1 MVPNICFSWSRNAL
15 IEGLDVSLKWNLNLP
30 QGALKLPIKPIE
42 KPKITQMKYPIKNKL
57 IFLSL
62 LGIMLTL
69 LSCQP
74 KEELRV
80 LQFNIWQEG
89 TVIPGGFD
97 AIVEEIVRTD
107 AHLVAFSEVRNYNKS
122 NFNERIIAELE
133 LRGLKFYGD
142 KSYDS
147 GLISRY
153 PIESYS
159 ALYPVKDDHGSITK
173 ARINVDGDVLAFYS
187 AHLDYLNCSYY
198 MPRGYSGNTWEE
210 LAEPITDVADLLAVS
225 RASKRDDA
233 IKVFIEDA
241 KEEIGQGSQV
251 IIGGDFNE
259 PSHRDWIAEN
269 KDLYDHKGVVI
280 EWECTKL
287 LEEAGFIDTYREQY
301 PDPVKN
307 PGFTYPSYN
316 SRIAIDKLTWAPK
329 SDERERIDFIFYNKT
344 SQLKLKE
351 IVIVGPDASIVK
363 SEVFVEDKDLFSK
376 PTKVWPSDHKG
387 LLAIFEY

>member
-1 MVPNICFSWSRNAL
+1 
-15 IEGLDVSLKWNLNLP
+15 
-30 QGALKLPIKPIE
+30 
-42 KPKITQMKYPIKNKL
+42 MKHPVKNQL

-62 LGIMLTL
+62 LVIMSSLWA
-69 LSCQP
+69 CQP
-74 KEELRV
+74 KQELRV

-89 TVIPGGFD
+89 TVVTGGFD

-107 AHLVAFSEVRNYNKS
+107 AHLVAFSEVRNYDDS

-133 LRGLKFYGD
+133 LRGLKFYGG

-173 ARINVDGDVLAFYS
+173 ARINIDGEIVAFYS

-210 LAEPITDVADLLAVS
+210 LSEPTTDVVELLSVS
-225 RASKRDDA
+225 QASKRDDA
-233 IKVFIEDA
+233 IKVFIADA
-241 KEEIGQGSQV
+241 KEEMSKGSKV

-269 KDLYDHKGVVI
+269 SDLYDHNGVVI

-287 LEEAGFIDTYREQY
+287 LEEAGFIDTYRERY
-301 PDPVKN
+301 PDPLKN

-316 SRIAIDKLTWAPK
+316 PLIPIHKLTWAPK
-329 SDERERIDFIFYNKT
+329 SDERERIDFIFYNET

-351 IVIVGPDASIVK
+351 VIIVGPDASIVK
-363 SEVFVEDKDLFSK
+363 SEVYVEAKDLFSK
-376 PTKVWPSDHKG
+376 PTDTWPSDHKG
-387 LLAIFEY
+387 ILAVFEF

>member
-1 MVPNICFSWSRNAL
+1 
-15 IEGLDVSLKWNLNLP
+15 
-30 QGALKLPIKPIE
+30 
-42 KPKITQMKYPIKNKL
+42 MKYPILNKL
-57 IFLSL
+57 VYLSL
-62 LGIMLTL
+62 LVITLTL
-69 LSCQP
+69 YACQP
-74 KEELRV
+74 KQELRV

-107 AHLVAFSEVRNYNKS
+107 AHLVAFSEVRNYNKT

-133 LRGLKFYGD
+133 LRGLKFYGG

-173 ARINVDGDVLAFYS
+173 ARVNINGEIIAFYS

-210 LAEPITDVADLLAVS
+210 LPEPTTDVDELLAVS
-225 RASKRDDA
+225 KASMRDDA
-233 IKVFIEDA
+233 IKVFIKDA
-241 KEEIGQGSQV
+241 KLEIEQGSKV

-259 PSHRDWIAEN
+259 PSHRDWIKETS
-269 KDLYDHKGVVI
+269 DLYDHRGVVI

-301 PDPVKN
+301 PDPLKN

-316 SRIAIDKLTWAPK
+316 ALIPIDKLTWAPK
-329 SDERERIDFIFYNKT
+329 SDERERIDFIFYNKK
-344 SQLKLKE
+344 SQLELKNV
-351 IVIVGPDASIVK
+351 VIVGPDASIVK

-376 PTKVWPSDHKG
+376 PGKVWPSDHKG

>member
-1 MVPNICFSWSRNAL
+1 
-15 IEGLDVSLKWNLNLP
+15 
-30 QGALKLPIKPIE
+30 
-42 KPKITQMKYPIKNKL
+42 MKYPILNKL
-57 IFLSL
+57 IYLSL
-62 LGIMLTL
+62 LGITLTL
-69 LSCQP
+69 CACQP
-74 KEELRV
+74 KQELRV

-89 TVIPGGFD
+89 TVVPGGFD

-107 AHLVAFSEVRNYNKS
+107 AHLVAFSEVRNYNKT
-122 NFNERIIAELE
+122 NFNQRIIAELE
-133 LRGLKFYGD
+133 LRGLKYYGG

-173 ARINVDGDVLAFYS
+173 ARININGEIVAFYS

-210 LAEPITDVADLLAVS
+210 LPEPTTDVDKLLAVS

-233 IKVFIEDA
+233 IKVFIKDA
-241 KEEIGQGSQV
+241 KLEIDQGSKV

-259 PSHRDWIAEN
+259 PSHRDWVEATS
-269 KDLYDHKGVVI
+269 DLYDHRGVVI

-316 SRIAIDKLTWAPK
+316 PLIPIERLTWAPK
-329 SDERERIDFIFYNKT
+329 SDERERIDFIFYNKR
-344 SQLKLKE
+344 SQLELKE
-351 IVIVGPDASIVK
+351 VVIVGPDASIVK
-363 SEVFVEDKDLFSK
+363 SEVFVENKDLFSK
-376 PTKVWPSDHKG
+376 PDQVWPSDHKG